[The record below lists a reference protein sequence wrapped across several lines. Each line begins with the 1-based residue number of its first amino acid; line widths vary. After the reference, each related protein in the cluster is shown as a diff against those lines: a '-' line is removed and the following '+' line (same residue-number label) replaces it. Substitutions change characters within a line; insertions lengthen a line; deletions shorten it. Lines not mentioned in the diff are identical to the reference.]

1 MGEGVAVSALIS
13 VKFIYLPF
21 KTTTHKYYLI
31 ETKNAVF
38 SDLFLQYLRPA
49 SVHAA

>member
-1 MGEGVAVSALIS
+1 MGQGEAVSAMIS
-13 VKFIYLPF
+13 VTFIYLAY

-38 SDLFLQYLRPA
+38 SDILLQYLRPA
-49 SVHAA
+49 SVQAA